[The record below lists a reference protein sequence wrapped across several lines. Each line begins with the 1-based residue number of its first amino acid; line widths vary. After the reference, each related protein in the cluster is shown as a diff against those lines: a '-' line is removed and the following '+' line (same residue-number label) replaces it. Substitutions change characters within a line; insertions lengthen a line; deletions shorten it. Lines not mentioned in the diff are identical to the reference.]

1 MGQNKQS
8 YAASFQG
15 EFVKT
20 KTTVFKKGYLY
31 GAWITS
37 LLATA
42 VSIFFIE
49 ILGNPVATLCW
60 VERMLILSLFLLLTV
75 AIIDNDAK
83 VKRYAIPFLILGI
96 PAAIFQQL
104 VHWDII
110 KITQESCTVGYVCT
124 TKYFELFGF
133 VTQATLCLT
142 AFVIIAWCISRI
154 K

>member
-20 KTTVFKKGYLY
+20 KTTDLKKGYMY

-42 VSIFFIE
+42 ASIFFIE

-75 AIIDNDAK
+75 AIIDNDVR
-83 VKRYAIPFLILGI
+83 VKRYSLPFLILGI
-96 PAAIFQQL
+96 PAATFQQL

-110 KITQESCTVGYVCT
+110 KIAQESCTVGYVCT

-142 AFVIIAWCISRI
+142 AFLLIAVLLR
-154 K
+154 KLK